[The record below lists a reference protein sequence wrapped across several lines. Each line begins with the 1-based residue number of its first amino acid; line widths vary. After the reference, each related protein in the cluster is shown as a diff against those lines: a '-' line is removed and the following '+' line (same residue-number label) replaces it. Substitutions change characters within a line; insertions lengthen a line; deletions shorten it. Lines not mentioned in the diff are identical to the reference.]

1 LYSKTFIFAT
11 LAFAPVKLRFAR
23 HKDYS
28 REPQESPKRAVSEL
42 EESLWEPLGLSW
54 GLLGGSW
61 GAPGVAWA
69 LLGLSWAPRVLKTAR
84 REPNITQ
91 DIGYR
96 KTLKNQWFFMVFG
109 TYCSCK
115 TA

>member
-1 LYSKTFIFAT
+1 MDPAL
-11 LAFAPVKLRFAR
+11 
-23 HKDYS
+23 
-28 REPQESPKRAVSEL
+28 ESPKRAVSEL
-42 EESLWEPLGLSW
+42 EEGLWELLGLSW
-54 GLLGGSW
+54 GLPGSSW
-61 GAPGVAWA
+61 CAPGVTWVIS
-69 LLGLSWAPRVLKTAR
+69 GLSWALKVRKTAR
-84 REPNITQ
+84 REPDITQ